1 MSHAPHPDEQ
11 SVDEAPQAATQAAL
25 TRLEAALRETRRRL
39 DTFIERLSAPHP
51 SAGRSDHPGRPPATT
66 TDDPT
71 IR

>member
-11 SVDEAPQAATQAAL
+11 SVDEAHQQAAL
-25 TRLEAALRETRRRL
+25 SRLKAALRETRRRL
-39 DTFIERLSAPHP
+39 DTFIERLSAQHP
-51 SAGRSDHPGRPPATT
+51 SAGRSDHPGRPHATT